1 MSRTL
6 DFTNREMRKAIQRNF
21 NLMEQAQG
29 AITGFGRQENKNAII
44 FRSSIQHVEWIEER
58 GTRKTIAI
66 VQVQD
71 DESLSEWALSI
82 ARTT

>member
-1 MSRTL
+1 MQSV
-6 DFTNREMRKAIQRNF
+6 
-21 NLMEQAQG
+21 
-29 AITGFGRQENKNAII
+29 

-58 GTRKTIAI
+58 GTRKTIPI